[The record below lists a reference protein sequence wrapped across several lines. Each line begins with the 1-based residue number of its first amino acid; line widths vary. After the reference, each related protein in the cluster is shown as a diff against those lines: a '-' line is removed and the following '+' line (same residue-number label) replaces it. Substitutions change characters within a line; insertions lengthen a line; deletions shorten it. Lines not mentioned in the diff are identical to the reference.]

1 MGIMEQFF
9 YFWGVNFHKAVK
21 RRTLTMF
28 VSEYHYEQTTYYY
41 SSRRWKVYNDRTRPN
56 PVIGNLY

>member
-9 YFWGVNFHKAVK
+9 YFWGVNFHKAVN

-41 SSRRWKVYNDRTRPN
+41 SSRRWMFKTTGLDLTP
-56 PVIGNLY
+56 